1 MKLLLLAS
9 ELPPGPGG
17 IGNHAYH
24 LALELQRRGWAV
36 TVVAPQDY
44 AREEEIA
51 AWSQRQPFEIVRLR
65 RSTLTPTLRLFSWFW
80 RILGLVLT
88 RRPQLL
94 LASGQRATWMAA
106 LIARLTGRRLVAVG
120 HGTEFGARGRFAR
133 AANRFGYNHA
143 ALVITVSE
151 YTRRALEEAGLTP
164 AELRVIP
171 NGADASLYQPLPPGE
186 IEELRGQDA
195 VVAPEHRLLLTVG
208 RVDRRKGQDLVI
220 RAMPQIVRELPDVHY
235 LVVGLPDRAA
245 ELQQLARELGVE
257 KNVFFLG
264 RQPTSALV
272 GYYNACDLFV
282 LTSRHTDDGDFEGYG
297 IAVVEAALCGKPAL
311 VAGDSGLAEAVLDG
325 LTGLVVPPEDPEAI
339 AAHVLRLLRDDA
351 LRRKLGKN
359 ALDRARAEMSWRRR
373 GGEYHDLLS
382 TYC

>member
-1 MKLLLLAS
+1 MRLVLLAS

-24 LALELQRRGWAV
+24 LALELQRRGWRV

-65 RSTLTPTLRLFSWFW
+65 RSSFTFW
-80 RILGLVLT
+80 RMFRWLWCSLRVVLS
-88 RRPQLL
+88 RRPQLV
-94 LASGQRATWMAA
+94 LASGLRATWLGG
-106 LIARLTGRRLVAVG
+106 LISRITGRRLVAVG
-120 HGTEFGARGRFAR
+120 HGAEFGVAGRFAR
-133 AANRFGYNHA
+133 AMNRFAYERA
-143 ALVITVSE
+143 ELVIAVSE
-151 YTRRALEEAGLTP
+151 YTRQALLASGLSP

-171 NGADASLYQPLPPGE
+171 NGADASLYQPLPPAE
-186 IEELRGQDA
+186 IEELRGHDA
-195 VVAPEHRLLLTVG
+195 VVGPENRLLLTVG

-220 RAMPQIVRELPDVHY
+220 RALPRIVAELPDVRY
-235 LVVGLPDRAA
+235 VVVGLPDRVA
-245 ELQQLARELGVE
+245 ELQELARQLGVDRH
-257 KNVFFLG
+257 VFFLG
-264 RQPTSALV
+264 RQPTASLV

-297 IAVVEAALCGKPAL
+297 IVVVEAALCGKCSL
-311 VAGDSGLAEAVLDG
+311 VAGDSGLAEAVVDG
-325 LTGLVVPPEDPEAI
+325 ITGLVVPPEDPEAI
-339 AAHVLRLLRDDA
+339 ASHVLRLLRDDA

-359 ALDRARAEMSWRRR
+359 ALERARAEMTWRKR

-382 TYC
+382 SLG